1 MTDAVCVSCKM
12 HSQKWLD
19 EGRINVRNSFQSIHK
34 VLAAILII
42 EFCSQGSFDV
52 LIVWHYEII
61 GFEKYEHKHIYD
73 QREES

>member
-1 MTDAVCVSCKM
+1 M

-19 EGRINVRNSFQSIHK
+19 DGRINVRNSFQSIDK

-52 LIVWHYEII
+52 LSVWHYEII
-61 GFEKYEHKHIYD
+61 GFEKYEHKYIYD